1 MATTDD
7 ETDNASFR
15 RKSRPDSHI
24 DPTTSLN
31 YWSSTTPTVSG
42 MLGGYPQ
49 VSAID
54 LRGSRAFL
62 LKVLR
67 LHWRGSASNR
77 GSSGGA
83 EDGGE
88 QQLLPL
94 VVDCGAGIGRITA
107 GLLRDVAVRIDV
119 VEPVEGFAQ
128 VVREMGKGWAEEERV
143 RRGNLKKV
151 RSKSGDNVASP
162 TVASSPGGGNNQ
174 TKSKGGKKGK
184 GSKARRESEQR
195 RQRLTSST
203 SNTSNVSE
211 LSDADDNDDNTPEPS
226 SPAPSLKID
235 TNLSQP
241 ARKAQLG
248 TVYVTGLESWVPTPT
263 KAHPTDPK
271 YDLIW
276 NQWCLGHLTD
286 SQLVSYLTRCA
297 TYLQTS
303 PPGLIVVKE
312 NLVVPGPQAK
322 AADAGFDL
330 AENGDGDGDG
340 DNEDVYD
347 ELDSSVTRS
356 ERKFKRIFGEAGLR
370 VVREEV
376 QRGFPRGLGLFPVK
390 MWALRPK

>member
-1 MATTDD
+1 MMDTL
-7 ETDNASFR
+7 DNDRKEANPPSASYP
-15 RKSRPDSHI
+15 KSRPDANI

-67 LHWRGSASNR
+67 LHWRGSASNKD
-77 GSSGGA
+77 A
-83 EDGGE
+83 ESD

-119 VEPVEGFAQ
+119 VEPVESFAK
-128 VVREMGKGWAEEERV
+128 VVKEMGKGWAEEEKV

-151 RSKSGDNVASP
+151 RSKSGDGVMSP
-162 TVASSPGGGNNQ
+162 TGGAASGGGRDSPK
-174 TKSKGGKKGK
+174 TKGGKKSK

-195 RQRLTSST
+195 RQRIP
-203 SNTSNVSE
+203 SNTSNISE
-211 LSDADDNDDNTPEPS
+211 LSDVDDNDNTPEPS
-226 SPAPSLKID
+226 SPAPTDSNPHQS
-235 TNLSQP
+235 TH
-241 ARKAQLG
+241 KAQLG
-248 TVYVTGLESWVPTPT
+248 TVYVSGLESWTPAPT
-263 KAHPTDPK
+263 KAHPTEPK

-286 SQLVSYLTRCA
+286 AQLVSYLERCA

-312 NLVVPGPQAK
+312 NLTGPQPNT
-322 AADAGFDL
+322 AGDV
-330 AENGDGDGDG
+330 GD
-340 DNEDVYD
+340 DNDDVYD

-370 VVREEV
+370 IVREEV